1 MLRKLVLT
9 AVVCLAWASCAQAAP
24 AAPEPGYSL
33 TRVVVVM
40 RHGIRPPTKAVVVP
54 AEVSARQWPSWDV
67 PYGYLTAHGAKAV
80 AELGRFDAKTY
91 ADLWPKG
98 CAAEGKGAVRV
109 VADTDERTLK
119 TAESYVEAGF
129 AACAGAIEHAPDGK
143 PDPRFSPFETGT
155 LPDTASMMASAES
168 DLPAGGL
175 AALDMANKARLD
187 ALSTVLGCE
196 EAACRLSARATTLD
210 ASKGRVK
217 ITGGLDIASTV
228 GQVLMLEYAD
238 EKSMANVGWGK
249 VTRDQIRDFL
259 TFHALEFQL
268 VARPRVISDFGAG
281 PLLSEVRQG
290 LYGDGARMTVLVGH
304 DSNLAYVGGA
314 LGLHWTGGD
323 FPQDDPPP
331 GGAIIFE
338 RWTKAGSADR
348 IVVRFRAQTLDE
360 MRTLKPLGE
369 GALTTL
375 KPMVCGEAPVCDGE
389 AFKATL
395 DRLAR

>member
-1 MLRKLVLT
+1 MRGLLLT
-9 AVVCLAWASCAQAAP
+9 VVACLAWASCARATP
-24 AAPEPGYSL
+24 AAPEPGYTLS
-33 TRVVVVM
+33 RVVVVM

-54 AEVSARQWPSWDV
+54 AEVSTRQWPSWDV
-67 PYGYLTAHGAKAV
+67 AYGYLTGHGAKAI
-80 AELGRFDAKTY
+80 AELGRFDARTY
-91 ADLWPKG
+91 AGLWPKG
-98 CAAEGKGAVRV
+98 CAAESGSMRV

-119 TAESYVEAGF
+119 TAESYVGAGF
-129 AACAGAIEHAPDGK
+129 AGCAEIEHVTDGK

-155 LPDTASMMASAES
+155 LPDAAKMLAAAGT

-175 AALDMANKARLD
+175 ATLDAANKARLD
-187 ALSTVLGCE
+187 ALSAVLGCN
-196 EAACRLSARATTLD
+196 EAACRLSSRATAMD

-217 ITGGLDIASTV
+217 ISGGLDIASTA

-238 EKSMANVGWGK
+238 GKPLNAVGWGK

-268 VARPRVISDFGAG
+268 VARPRAIADFGAG

-290 LYGDGARMTVLVGH
+290 LFGDGARYTLLVGH

-331 GGAIIFE
+331 GGAIVFE
-338 RWTKAGSADR
+338 RWTKAGAGDR
-348 IVVRFRAQTLDE
+348 IVVRFRSQTLDE
-360 MRTLKPLGE
+360 MRDLKPLGE

-375 KPMVCGEAPVCDGE
+375 KPVVCGDKPVCDAN